1 MTTPSVSDSSQS
13 STGKAMPLRPRA
25 PRIVAAALIVLAL
38 SVFGLTSYFFLTFID
53 GAPTYIALL
62 FAIAVV
68 FVAILSVF
76 VFGRLW
82 QVWRNRRVG
91 TAGSIMHFRLVGILS
106 AIAIVPTVI
115 AFFFSAFILQAF
127 SDEFFVDRVAEAN
140 STALELANT
149 YFQKSSDEMGFD
161 LVRVAFDLNVLEQSG
176 RGISDNPIGFRQY
189 LFGQALIRDWAA
201 IYLLDGD
208 KRILARVVTVPGD
221 FYQLPALE
229 TFDAIDGG
237 SDVASRFN
245 FDAQDRSRLD
255 IFRAVLKI
263 RDYEGGYLI
272 AYKGEQPAMAN
283 GLLAV
288 RDFRDNNAIFKSRL
302 DNLRSAFTTG
312 YSLLAL
318 IILLL
323 AVWTGLLIATA
334 IVSPIGKLAAAAE
347 TISAGNLATRVD
359 VAQGDGELQDLG
371 RTFNHMAGQL
381 QTQRDDLISSNK
393 QSDSRRRFI
402 EAVLSGVSAGVLGVS
417 EQGKITAAN
426 RTAADFLGV
435 QITRMTGVMLSDLS
449 AELYGLFEQAK
460 IAAGKEAGGQL
471 ELTRNGQERIL
482 NVRVSADKSEDT
494 INYVI
499 TFDDISELVS
509 AQRNAAWGDVAR
521 RIAHE
526 IKNPLTPIQLSA
538 ERLKRKYGDE
548 IVSNREVFDRCTD
561 TIIRHVNDIGRM
573 VNEFSSFARMPEAVM
588 ARENLREVV
597 KSAVFPFQVAHPDIE
612 FTMDFPEEELTAYCD
627 GRLMVQ
633 ACTNL
638 VKNAAESI
646 EEKKSRSADEFAG
659 KLQVSVYERSGNAV
673 IEVIDNGIGLPDAVR
688 HKLTEPY
695 MTTRE
700 KGTGLGLAI
709 VRKVIEEHE
718 GTIKL
723 KDSAKLGET
732 GASVSLHFPLRKAG
746 SQKETSEEK
755 SVSPSR
761 EAV

>member
-1 MTTPSVSDSSQS
+1 MTASLSRDPATAGNKSV
-13 STGKAMPLRPRA
+13 ARPRA
-25 PRIVAAALIVLAL
+25 PWVVATALILLAL
-38 SVFGLTSYFFLTFID
+38 AVFGMTSYFFLTFID
-53 GAPTYIALL
+53 GAPAYIAIL
-62 FAIAVV
+62 FAIAVL
-68 FVAILSVF
+68 FVAILSV
-76 VFGRLW
+76 VVLGRLW

-127 SDEFFVDRVAEAN
+127 SDEFFVERLSEAN
-140 STALELANT
+140 SAAVGLANT
-149 YFQKSSDEMGFD
+149 YFEKNSEEMGTN

-176 RGISDNPIGFRQY
+176 RGLADNPIGFRQY

-208 KRILARVVTVPGD
+208 RKILARVVTVPGVI
-221 FYQLPALE
+221 YQLPALE
-229 TFDAIDGG
+229 TFNTIDEG
-237 SDVASRFN
+237 SADVASRFN
-245 FDAQDRSRLD
+245 YDTQNRSSLD
-255 IFRAVLKI
+255 VFRGTLKI
-263 RDYEGGYLI
+263 RDYDGGYLI
-272 AYKGEQPAMAN
+272 AYKGELPAMSA
-283 GLLAV
+283 GLLTV
-288 RDFRDNNAIFKSRL
+288 REFRDNNEIFKSRL
-302 DNLRSAFTTG
+302 DNLLSAFTTG
-312 YSLLAL
+312 YGLLGL

-334 IVSPIGKLAAAAE
+334 IVSPIGRLAAAAE
-347 TISAGNLATRVD
+347 TISAGDLATRVE

-393 QSDSRRRFI
+393 QSDGRRRFI

-417 EQGKITAAN
+417 EEGKITAAN

-435 QITRMTGVMLSDLS
+435 QITRMTGMMLSDISEDLH
-449 AELYGLFEQAK
+449 GLFRQAK
-460 IAAGKEAGGQL
+460 EESGKEAGAQL

-482 NVRVSADKSEDT
+482 NVRVSADKSDDT

-588 ARENLREVV
+588 ARESLREVV

-612 FTMDFPEEELTAYCD
+612 FSTHFPDEDLTAYCD

-638 VKNAAESI
+638 IKNASESI
-646 EEKKSRSADEFAG
+646 EEKKARSTEEFSG
-659 KLQVSVYERSGNAV
+659 KLQISVFEKSGNAV
-673 IEVIDNGIGLPDAVR
+673 IEVVDNGIGLPDTVR

-723 KDSAKLGET
+723 KDSAILGDT
-732 GASVSLHFPLRKAG
+732 GASVSLSFPLKKAAAPKTG
-746 SQKETSEEK
+746 SEK
-755 SVSPSR
+755 QSKSPAR